1 MWQRRETDHAQ
12 GTNVASLL
20 VSHPVARHTLSGAP
34 DDRSAM
40 IRYAQRAPLHHSRP
54 RPTTHQQTRTYTAC
68 LPAIACRD
76 PAVAIP
82 RKRYCRCWSS
92 SIDELRELWCGVK
105 LTLLGAA

>member
-1 MWQRRETDHAQ
+1 MR
-12 GTNVASLL
+12 
-20 VSHPVARHTLSGAP
+20 
-34 DDRSAM
+34 
-40 IRYAQRAPLHHSRP
+40 
-54 RPTTHQQTRTYTAC
+54 AC